1 MLQPIKAEELLFT
14 NEIEDDRTNT
24 YVHLLDYDWM
34 QYTLETRFRTE
45 AQGILE
51 VSFEYFGVV
60 TSSMT
65 VKQTK
70 DDKVTVYEFSYPT
83 SLFQKHITAYLTA
96 HIAAWNGTYAFNG
109 EDYVIPFFNEVLNAG
124 NLDYC
129 GPEKGTKN
137 Q

>member
-1 MLQPIKAEELLFT
+1 
-14 NEIEDDRTNT
+14 
-24 YVHLLDYDWM
+24 
-34 QYTLETRFRTE
+34 
-45 AQGILE
+45 
-51 VSFEYFGVV
+51 
-60 TSSMT
+60 MT

-96 HIAAWNGTYAFNG
+96 HIAAWSDTYAFNG

>member
-1 MLQPIKAEELLFT
+1 MLYPIKAEELLFT

-24 YVHLLDYDWM
+24 YLHLLDYDWM
-34 QYTLETRFRTE
+34 HYTLETRFRTE

-51 VSFEYFGVV
+51 VEFEYFGVI

-83 SLFQKHITAYLTA
+83 DIFQKYITEYMTA

-109 EDYVIPFFNEVLNAG
+109 EDYVIPFFNTVLNAG

-129 GPEKGTKN
+129 GPEKKPKN
-137 Q
+137 

>member
-1 MLQPIKAEELLFT
+1 MLYPIKAEELLFT

-34 QYTLETRFRTE
+34 QYTLETRFRTK

>member
-1 MLQPIKAEELLFT
+1 MLKLINAEGLLFT

-24 YVHLLDYDWM
+24 YVYLLDYDWM

-45 AQGILE
+45 EQGILE
-51 VSFEYFGVV
+51 VEFEYFGVV
-60 TSSMT
+60 TSEMR

-70 DDKVTVYEFSYPT
+70 DGKVTVYEFSYPT
-83 SLFQKHITAYLTA
+83 SIFQKHISAYLTA
-96 HIAAWNGTYAFNG
+96 HVAAWGGTYAFNG
-109 EDYVIPFFNEVLNAG
+109 EDYVIAFFNEVLNAG

>member
-24 YVHLLDYDWM
+24 YLHLLDYDWM

-51 VSFEYFGVV
+51 VEFEYFGVV

-83 SLFQKHITAYLTA
+83 DIFQKYITEYMTA

-109 EDYVIPFFNEVLNAG
+109 EDYVIPFFNTVLNAG

-129 GPEKGTKN
+129 GPEKKPKN
-137 Q
+137 

>member
-24 YVHLLDYDWM
+24 YLHLLDYDWM

-51 VSFEYFGVV
+51 VEFEYFGVI

-83 SLFQKHITAYLTA
+83 DIFQKYITEYMTA

-109 EDYVIPFFNEVLNAG
+109 EDYVIHFFNTVLNAG

-129 GPEKGTKN
+129 GPEKKPKN
-137 Q
+137 

>member
-24 YVHLLDYDWM
+24 YLHLLDYDWM

-51 VSFEYFGVV
+51 VEFEYFGVV
-60 TSSMT
+60 ISSMT

-83 SLFQKHITAYLTA
+83 DIFQKYITEYLTA

-109 EDYVIPFFNEVLNAG
+109 EDYVIPFFNTVLNAG

-129 GPEKGTKN
+129 GPEKKPKN
-137 Q
+137 

>member
-1 MLQPIKAEELLFT
+1 MLYPIKAEELLFT

-83 SLFQKHITAYLTA
+83 DIFQKYITEYMTA
-96 HIAAWNGTYAFNG
+96 HIAAWNGTYAFIG
-109 EDYVIPFFNEVLNAG
+109 EDYVIPFFSR
-124 NLDYC
+124 Y
-129 GPEKGTKN
+129 
-137 Q
+137 

>member
-1 MLQPIKAEELLFT
+1 MLYPIKAEELLFT

-34 QYTLETRFRTE
+34 QYTLETRFRTK

-129 GPEKGTKN
+129 GPEKKPRN
-137 Q
+137 